1 MLGGRTLGELKD
13 EQLPGEAVVLH
24 DLHTFLRKIGG
35 GKGFPGEIAGEEE
48 VLDALV
54 GQLLKESAGGA
65 QAVVVQLVDQTL
77 PLQHGDKYIGE
88 QQALFRV
95 QPPGEGLAAH
105 DAVPVCIH
113 VELDVKLKLVVLQ
126 GVVHRQAEGLLG
138 VDLLLGLIGEYPE
151 ILLGLIGAV
160 GRLAGVEDHLLQ
172 IPVSGLERVDAGG
185 DVDVKGLSAGLG
197 VGPDLLQGGGDTFLG
212 LLRGG

>member
-1 MLGGRTLGELKD
+1 M
-13 EQLPGEAVVLH
+13 
-24 DLHTFLRKIGG
+24 
-35 GKGFPGEIAGEEE
+35 
-48 VLDALV
+48 
-54 GQLLKESAGGA
+54 
-65 QAVVVQLVDQTL
+65 
-77 PLQHGDKYIGE
+77 
-88 QQALFRV
+88 

-172 IPVSGLERVDAGG
+172 IPVGGLERVDTGG